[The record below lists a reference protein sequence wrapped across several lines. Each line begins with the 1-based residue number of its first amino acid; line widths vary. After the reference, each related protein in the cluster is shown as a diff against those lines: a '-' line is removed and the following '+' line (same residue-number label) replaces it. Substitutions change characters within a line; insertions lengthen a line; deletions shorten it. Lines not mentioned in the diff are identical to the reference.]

1 MSSTYQQYYYMYLNR
16 WMTGHDVPE
25 YWREKIEQRYEEGF
39 YRDNGRSREYSG
51 RSESKE
57 AA

>member
-1 MSSTYQQYYYMYLNR
+1 MYLNR

-25 YWREKIEQRYEEGF
+25 IWREKFEQRYDEAF
-39 YRDNGRSREYSG
+39 YRDNSRGRGYSG